1 MSFQGCSLE
10 GAASYALA
18 PVPASCAPHALH
30 GMRTQKGFIMMQAE
44 AMLTEGGG
52 STEQLRTAWKHIGD
66 TCAWRGQ
73 WKQV

>member
-1 MSFQGCSLE
+1 MHWHCSCILC
-10 GAASYALA
+10 S
-18 PVPASCAPHALH
+18 SC
-30 GMRTQKGFIMMQAE
+30 MRTHEGFMMMQAE

-52 STEQLRTAWKHIGD
+52 SMEQLRTAWKHIGD